1 MGKLEDL
8 QDAIIESKIKHFDSI
23 EKEIEH
29 YNRLLKEKSIVR
41 KEINTYKYKKDE
53 LITQYIEETTQP
65 NKLKQHLINY
75 KALFFYFK
83 KKFIESNHILDID
96 LYDHSGNFLSDEFKD
111 NFNIDNRIILKT
123 LYTNFPHL
131 IGFKNKDDESILNQN
146 AKLNDDFLN
155 KIFYETNLLEDYE
168 THGCD
173 LDKIQSIS
181 WIEKTLRKPNYVFTM
196 DALKNSKLEATLIFV
211 RISRGTVHYTS
222 LVNIKDNKFAI
233 NSHHSLGIAKYKKM
247 FDEEQAIYKRA

>member
-8 QDAIIESKIKHFDSI
+8 QDAIIESKIKKFDTI

-29 YNRLLKEKSIVR
+29 YNKLLEQNSYAR
-41 KEINTYKYKKDE
+41 KVINTYKYKKDK
-53 LITQYIEETTQP
+53 LIIQYIEETTQP
-65 NKLKQHLINY
+65 NKLKKHLINY

-83 KKFIESNHILDID
+83 KKFIESNHVLSIELFE
-96 LYDHSGNFLSDEFKD
+96 HSGNYLADEFKEY
-111 NFNIDNRIILKT
+111 FCRDNRIVLKT

-131 IGFKNKDDESILNQN
+131 IGFKNNDDENVLMQN

-155 KIFYETNLLEDYE
+155 KIFYETNLIEDYE

-181 WIEKTLRKPNYVFTM
+181 WIEKTLKKPNYVFTM
-196 DALKNSKLEATLIFV
+196 DALNDSKLKATLIFV
-211 RISRGTVHYTS
+211 RINKNTVHYTS
-222 LVNIKDNKFAI
+222 LINIKDNKFAI
-233 NSHHSLGIAKYKKM
+233 NSHHSLSITKYQKM
-247 FDEEQAIYKRA
+247 FTEEKAIFKRA